1 MLKNYACLDYDGQV
15 QQTHYR
21 ASGSGP
27 PLILLHPSPLS
38 SAFMVPLINLF
49 DEVATVF
56 APDTPGYGASDPLPD
71 PGQDLSAYV
80 DWLRRFM
87 LSQGLTSAGIYGSA
101 TGAQIAI
108 QFARTYPEMADYVVL
123 DNAVHFTNEERQR
136 IMKNYFPDLTP
147 QSNGSHFQAAWD
159 MSAKLYRYFPWFDQS
174 DDCKVSDTEPPVE
187 LVNGTAMSYLVAGIN
202 HLAWFLELKRNGED
216 LYPALRKVM
225 DDLDSAKNVDW
236 AKQELVRFEIMRQF
250 GYFPTES
257 SPHDSEYMPYFRKSP
272 ELMEHFNLKPRDV
285 PDEQPENR
293 PWMLETSE
301 KTKTNIRLAALR
313 PSKCSLTSHCW
324 F

>member
-123 DNAVHFTNEERQR
+123 DNAVHFTDEERQR
-136 IMKNYFPDLTP
+136 IMKDYFPDLTP
-147 QSNGSHFQAAWD
+147 QSDGSHFLAAWN
-159 MSAKLYRYFPWFDQS
+159 MSAKLYQFFPWFDQS
-174 DDCKVSDTEPPVE
+174 EDCKVSDTEPPVA
-187 LVNGTAMSYLVAGIN
+187 LVHGTAMSYLTAGVDYGRAYRAAFNNEDAHNIQTITRPTRILRWQGSILRRYADRLDEFEWPEHIQMVHCEAGIE
-202 HLAWFLELKRNGED
+202 ARYE
-216 LYPALRKVM
+216 AL
-225 DDLDSAKNVDW
+225 
-236 AKQELVRFEIMRQF
+236 
-250 GYFPTES
+250 
-257 SPHDSEYMPYFRKSP
+257 
-272 ELMEHFNLKPRDV
+272 
-285 PDEQPENR
+285 
-293 PWMLETSE
+293 
-301 KTKTNIRLAALR
+301 TNIIAELARL
-313 PSKCSLTSHCW
+313 
-324 F
+324 